1 MKSYVN
7 TLADYRE
14 APFEK
19 NVTISCPAEYIE
31 SQLRHLTRDYKKTE
45 AVDVVENGDVVILA
59 LKSELEKFNRPMLPL
74 TVGKNLFD
82 EELEAQL
89 VGHSVGEEFTVKVQ
103 NKDVAVAIKQ
113 ASRTV
118 FPQPTDE
125 MALAYAKE
133 HDDFADVKTVED
145 YRNQIVDKYIEEEK
159 MDVIYGTLHEI
170 ALYVLNNSDW
180 EFDEEEV
187 HQLVED
193 EKKYIE
199 QDLQQEESKSI
210 NDLTKEDLKRF
221 FDVSTFDEFEEF
233 IKNAAEER
241 IATVLLF
248 ADVYGVDAKKM
259 SVQELEN
266 SEFFNW
272 DFLENYIKESIK
284 ITEEK

>member
-1 MKSYVN
+1 MKSYIN

-89 VGHSVGEEFTVKVQ
+89 VGHSAGEEFTVKVQ
-103 NKDVAVAIKQ
+103 DSDVAVAIKQ

-125 MALAYAKE
+125 MAAQYAKE
-133 HDDFADVKTVED
+133 HEDFADVKTVED
-145 YRNQIVDKYIEEEK
+145 YRKQIIDKYIEDEK
-159 MDVIYGTLHEI
+159 QQAVYNAMDEVME
-170 ALYVLNNSDW
+170 YVLTHSDW
-180 EFDEEEV
+180 ELDESEINEQKEIAMAEIKEQLKEEYKEIDSLSEEELNSMFGV
-187 HQLVED
+187 SSLAEF
-193 EKKYIE
+193 EKMLAISIE
-199 QDLQQEESKSI
+199 QSIASDLWFMEI
-210 NDLTKEDLKRF
+210 NKTDNL
-221 FDVSTFDEFEEF
+221 EEF
-233 IKNAAEER
+233 DGNPYAF
-241 IATVLLF
+241 L
-248 ADVYGVDAKKM
+248 
-259 SVQELEN
+259 QE
-266 SEFFNW
+266 
-272 DFLENYIKESIK
+272 YVESNLN